1 MCFEIREYVM
11 LENFPSIVLIHNVQS
26 EHEIK
31 EQKEEKNMF
40 IVTTYPEL
48 VK

>member
-1 MCFEIREYVM
+1 M
-11 LENFPSIVLIHNVQS
+11 LENSPSFVLIHNVQS

-31 EQKEEKNMF
+31 EYKGEKKIF
-40 IVTTYPEL
+40 IVTVFLEL